1 MAMQARL
8 RLSRLDQI
16 RALADPLRIRL
27 VEALVARELSVAD
40 LAQAVGTP
48 VTRLYHHV
56 TLLLEAG
63 LIQEASRVR
72 RRGVEERI
80 YRATAR
86 EFRMDGSLL
95 DVDTDGGHSVEDLVK
110 LSRSVLGTALEELT
124 DGIRRG
130 DVRPERPGKGVILQG
145 RSLQLT
151 PAGFEALARELPAWI
166 EAFARRQKAARGGGR
181 YRLAFAVFPSARK
194 TRSRLGQEGRRETPS
209 RADAGVGRRKRQ
221 K

>member
-8 RLSRLDQI
+8 RLSRLDQV

-27 VEALVARELSVAD
+27 VEALVARELSVAG

-56 TLLLEAG
+56 ALLLEAG

-95 DVDTDGGHSVEDLVK
+95 DMESDSGRSVEDLVK

-124 DGIRRG
+124 DAIRRG
-130 DVRPERPGKGVILQG
+130 EVRPERPGKGVILQD
-145 RSLQLT
+145 RVLELT
-151 PAGFEALARELPAWI
+151 PAGFEALARELRGWI
-166 EAFARRQKAARGGGR
+166 EAFARRQKPARGGRR
-181 YRLAFAVFPSARK
+181 YRLAFAVFPSPRK
-194 TRSRLGQEGRRETPS
+194 TRARRRS
-209 RADAGVGRRKRQ
+209 AKKHARG
-221 K
+221 